1 MSNIHSALKPLI
13 IPIDDLQYLEGNPRK
28 GDVAAIQSSL
38 EEFGQLKAVVVR
50 VDDDGSKT
58 IIAGNH
64 TVAAARNLGW
74 TEIAAVVDSEMD
86 DATAVAFALVDNR
99 VSELGHNDA
108 ELLVESIIQV
118 AEIYPAILESVGW
131 DDFEVA
137 SMQTDLMQ
145 RDFEGSIPTGQA
157 GGYVAPVMI
166 SQPQAMPSVTP
177 VMSDDEEDGPR
188 LVAPTGTDE
197 RSVIVGGVGG
207 AVSQTDTSKKASI
220 QYTLIFDDA
229 DQMARWWEFI
239 RFLRNSNV
247 YDGDTITTRLMDFI
261 EAHGE
266 F

>member
-1 MSNIHSALKPLI
+1 MSKIHSALNSLV
-13 IPIDDLQYLEGNPRK
+13 IPIEDLEYLEGNPRK
-28 GDVAAIQSSL
+28 GDVLAIQSSL

-50 VDDDGSKT
+50 VNDDGSKT

-86 DATAVAFALVDNR
+86 EATAVAFALVDNR
-99 VSELGHNDA
+99 VSELGHNDP
-108 ELLVESIIQV
+108 ELLVDSIIQV
-118 AEIYPAILESVGW
+118 SEIYPTILDSVGW

-145 RDFEGSIPTGQA
+145 RDFEGSVPTGQA

-166 SQPQAMPSVTP
+166 DQGQPSITP

-188 LVAPTGTDE
+188 LVAPSGTDE
-197 RSVIVGGVGG
+197 KSVIVGGVGG
-207 AVSQTDTSKKASI
+207 SVSQTDSSKKASI
-220 QYTLIFDDA
+220 QYTLIFDDS